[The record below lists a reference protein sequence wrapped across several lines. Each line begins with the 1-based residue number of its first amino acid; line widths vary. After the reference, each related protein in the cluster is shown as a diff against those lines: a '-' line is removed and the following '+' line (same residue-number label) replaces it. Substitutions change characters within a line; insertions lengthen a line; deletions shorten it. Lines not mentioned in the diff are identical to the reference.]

1 MKKLLALIL
10 SLALA
15 VSFAACSA
23 GGGYT
28 PSYGERLVLN
38 DNLKFKSEYKKAIS
52 PETRDMISNYMV
64 QMVSAYNSIDPDEEQ
79 MMGFTY
85 IPYYFTNRFYQEISP
100 AVSGVAIKNA
110 MEEELTERE
119 QLFWD
124 MITLLEELPNKYSD
138 IERAMFYPEEEE
150 TEAPEAEEPEETD
163 RTADTRPETTDEE
176 GEVPEGEEENEGE
189 GDEVTTAKIDRAM
202 WEDLFNL
209 YVEIM
214 NTFYTDPFVQP

>member
-23 GGGYT
+23 SGYT

-38 DNLKFKSEYKKAIS
+38 ENLKFKSEYKSAVS
-52 PETRDMISNYMV
+52 PDTRDMISNYMV
-64 QMVSAYNSIDPDEEQ
+64 QMVAAYNSINPDEEQ

-110 MEEELTERE
+110 MGEEFTERE

-150 TEAPEAEEPEETD
+150 TEAPEAEETDET
-163 RTADTRPETTDEE
+163 AGTRPETTDDE
-176 GEVPEGEEENEGE
+176 GETSQDGGEEEGE
-189 GDEVTTAKIDRAM
+189 GDEVTTAMIDPAM
-202 WEDLFNL
+202 WEELFNL

-214 NTFYTDPFVQP
+214 ETFYTNPFVQP